1 MTGARRSLQK
11 GDDVHPSRAVC
22 WPQGTRFGK
31 AALMAG
37 IQFEDV
43 TKTYPGAAAPA
54 VDHVSFAVQ
63 AGTICMLLG
72 TSGSGK
78 TTLLRMVNRLIDPT
92 SGRIVID
99 AVATTEQDP
108 IALRRSIG
116 YVIQQVG
123 LFPHMTVADNVR
135 TVLTILGRSKQE
147 SRARVDELL
156 NLVGLEAA
164 EYRDRYPRQLS
175 GGQQQRVGLARAL
188 AADPELLLMD
198 EPFGAL
204 DAITRA
210 KMQDELLRIQSGVK
224 KTILFVTH
232 DVDEAFKLG
241 DQIVVLSEGKLIQ
254 QGTPVELLARPADD
268 FVRRLVGADNVLR
281 QFEYLPVTAALEPAA
296 GQTGDGAQPS
306 IPAESPLLDA
316 LLRLIAGGEPALM
329 VTREGEVLGRVT
341 LTSLSAVVLAGRRP
355 QEASASAA
363 PVGG

>member
-1 MTGARRSLQK
+1 
-11 GDDVHPSRAVC
+11 
-22 WPQGTRFGK
+22 
-31 AALMAG
+31 MAG

-254 QGTPVELLARPADD
+254 QGTPVELLARPAGD

-355 QEASASAA
+355 QEASASVA